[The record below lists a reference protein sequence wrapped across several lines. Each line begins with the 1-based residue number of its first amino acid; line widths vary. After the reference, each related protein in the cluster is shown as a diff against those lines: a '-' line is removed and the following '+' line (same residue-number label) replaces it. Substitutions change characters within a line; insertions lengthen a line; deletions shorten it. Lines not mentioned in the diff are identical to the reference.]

1 MNKVTV
7 KIKHPCPEFPF
18 FGASYPDAHCINGY
32 LWDWI
37 NVTKTENYMERV
49 ISLVRSARPRNLLSM
64 ILFPR
69 KMSSMKVLR
78 MKKKLRGKLVNGTY
92 LTSIN

>member
-1 MNKVTV
+1 MD
-7 KIKHPCPEFPF
+7 IY
-18 FGASYPDAHCINGY
+18 GI
-32 LWDWI
+32 WI

-78 MKKKLRGKLVNGTY
+78 MKKKTRKKLVNGTY

>member
-1 MNKVTV
+1 MEE
-7 KIKHPCPEFPF
+7 KIKQCPEFPF
-18 FGASYPDAHCINGY
+18 SAHLIQTHVVSMDIYGI
-32 LWDWI
+32 WI

-64 ILFPR
+64 TLFPR
-69 KMSSMKVLR
+69 KMSSMKVLK
-78 MKKKLRGKLVNGTY
+78 MKKKPRGKLVNGTY

>member
-1 MNKVTV
+1 MENKV
-7 KIKHPCPEFPF
+7 KQCPEFSF
-18 FGASYPDAHCINGY
+18 FGASYPDARCIMDIYGI
-32 LWDWI
+32 WI

-49 ISLVRSARPRNLLSM
+49 IFLVRSVILRNLLNM

-69 KMSSMKVLR
+69 NMSSMKVLK
-78 MKKKLRGKLVNGTY
+78 MKKKPRKKLVNGTY

>member
-1 MNKVTV
+1 MENKV
-7 KIKHPCPEFPF
+7 KQCPEFPF
-18 FGASYPDAHCINGY
+18 FGASYPDARCINDIYGI
-32 LWDWI
+32 WI

-78 MKKKLRGKLVNGTY
+78 MKKKPRKKLVNGTY
-92 LTSIN
+92 LTLTN

>member
-1 MNKVTV
+1 
-7 KIKHPCPEFPF
+7 
-18 FGASYPDAHCINGY
+18 
-32 LWDWI
+32 
-37 NVTKTENYMERV
+37 
-49 ISLVRSARPRNLLSM
+49 M

-78 MKKKLRGKLVNGTY
+78 MKKKPRKKLVNGTY